1 MWFLV
6 AAFSFMKDIICDAFL
21 WEGEEDERL
30 SMFTQVGAASA
41 DVTYGVQMPPWIY
54 HTYP

>member
-6 AAFSFMKDIICDAFL
+6 VAFSSMKDIICDAFL

-30 SMFTQVGAASA
+30 SRFTQVGAASA
-41 DVTYGVQMPPWIY
+41 VVTHGVQMPPWIY